1 MYYTMTVKINEDDVR
16 NFLETV
22 GGYDEEEIAELNLE
36 DEAVE
41 IINEILMDYFSDYA
55 VYNKNS
61 ILLNWNDEDNEE
73 SENE

>member
-61 ILLNWNDEDNEE
+61 ILLNWNDEDNED
-73 SENE
+73 NG

>member
-1 MYYTMTVKINEDDVR
+1 MTVKINEDDVR

-22 GGYDEEEIAELNLE
+22 GGYDEEEIAELNLK

>member
-22 GGYDEEEIAELNLE
+22 GGYDEEEIAELNLK